1 MVPMSPKNE
10 LKIGTNVYDQ
20 TWLYWL
26 SSVKLFSI
34 EVTYLIVIWGGG
46 GGITTF
52 GDLGDYVNGFT

>member
-1 MVPMSPKNE
+1 MVPMSPNNE
-10 LKIGTNVYDQ
+10 LKIGTKVYDQ
-20 TWLYWL
+20 TWL

-46 GGITTF
+46 GITTF